1 MTRPARRTTRLLAPA
16 AAVVGALGLV
26 ACGGSD
32 DPQPPMSSS
41 AASSSA
47 QAGEETTPEM
57 LDKPEQQQVDAA
69 TAKAALPTI
78 EDMPDDGWGIDIS
91 TFSDEPIT
99 FDPAVCADVELASQV
114 ARTFDDEH
122 RKVDEAARFSTP
134 QSRGG
139 LITATYVDSFDAPF
153 PTSIL
158 DAAGEHVTDCA
169 TYTWTKSGSTSTRHV
184 KAISV
189 PPLGDRSFGVR
200 LWSDGSDSFTD
211 RLYVRSG
218 HNLVTVMTL
227 SREDTYDGALM
238 TKYASDILD
247 KLKETP

>member
-1 MTRPARRTTRLLAPA
+1 
-16 AAVVGALGLV
+16 
-26 ACGGSD
+26 
-32 DPQPPMSSS
+32 
-41 AASSSA
+41 
-47 QAGEETTPEM
+47 
-57 LDKPEQQQVDAA
+57 
-69 TAKAALPTI
+69 
-78 EDMPDDGWGIDIS
+78 MPDDGWGVDIS

-158 DAAGEHVTDCA
+158 DAAGGARHGLRHVH
-169 TYTWTKSGSTSTRHV
+169 WTKSGSTSTRHV

-189 PPLGDRSFGVR
+189 PPLGDRSFGGAPVVR
-200 LWSDGSDSFTD
+200 RH
-211 RLYVRSG
+211 RLLHRPALRAQRAQPHHRHDPQQGG
-218 HNLVTVMTL
+218 HL
-227 SREDTYDGALM
+227 RR
-238 TKYASDILD
+238 
-247 KLKETP
+247 